1 MVRST
6 VGSRPERKKSSR
18 PAPKTRH
25 ALTALTV
32 RQTDFACSGPKKYSA
47 HRYSIRPPS
56 KKPHGTRL
64 KSPTAILAPASM
76 YIYSVSA
83 KICTKSSPTRRLQSA
98 PADRQSSSPAYPPRT
113 CELSIVKPP
122 RLHRTAKTFPLH
134 SRTASRC
141 AHSWRSEQ
149 RKTATV
155 PPTPHKRSMVTT
167 VTTNPSVTA
176 KRIRSVCGIRDR
188 HRCGGFRGIFIGEN
202 SRLRYFRDR

>member
-32 RQTDFACSGPKKYSA
+32 RQTDFARSGPAKYSA

-64 KSPTAILAPASM
+64 KRPTVILAPANM
-76 YIYSVSA
+76 YIYSISA
-83 KICTKSSPTRRLQSA
+83 KIYTKSRPVNRLQNA
-98 PADRQSSSPAYPPRT
+98 PADRQNSSPAYPPRT

-122 RLHRTAKTFPLH
+122 RLHRTAKTFPLQR
-134 SRTASRC
+134 RTASRC

-167 VTTNPSVTA
+167 VTTNPSVTE
-176 KRIRSVCGIRDR
+176 KRIRSVCGIRNR
-188 HRCGGFRGIFIGEN
+188 HRYGRFGRVFIVVS